1 MPFTRITLVKGRS
14 PEELKAIS
22 DSFHQA
28 LVEAFQTPATDKF
41 QAFHQLDRDEFVF
54 DRDYFSR
61 GRSDGFVVFQVATG
75 KPRSVETKRAFYRRA
90 VELLGRSAGIRPQDV
105 MIVISAS
112 AGEDWSF
119 SDGEA
124 QMAPAEAE

>member
-1 MPFTRITLVKGRS
+1 MPFTRITLLKGRS

-28 LVEAFQTPATDKF
+28 LVETFDTPATDKF
-41 QAFHQLDRDEFVF
+41 QAFHQLERGELVF

-61 GRSDGFVVFQVATG
+61 GRSDGFVVFQVTTG
-75 KPRSVETKRAFYRRA
+75 KPRSAGTKRAFYRRA
-90 VELLGRSAGIRPQDV
+90 VELLGQAPGIRPQDV
-105 MIVISAS
+105 MIIVNA
-112 AGEDWSF
+112 AGGEDWSF

-124 QMAPAEAE
+124 QMAPADAA